1 MKQKLSE
8 IANITMGQSPL
19 SGCYNSDGIGT
30 PFLQGCTTFGRVY
43 PSYDTWTTQFNKSAN
58 KDDVLFTVRAP
69 VGDVN
74 LCQRFTAI
82 GRGLA
87 SIHAT
92 KVSPKY
98 LFYLLEGNKSA
109 FTSESSGTIYQSINK
124 DKLCNV
130 ILNVHDSGTQ
140 QHIVDTIGSVDDLIE
155 KKLQTIAKIDELAQK
170 TFDAKFASD
179 REKTYA
185 LRDICDFTAGYS
197 YKGDELKESSMGM
210 ISIKCIERENG
221 FRREGIKSLCPEKQI
236 PSEKRCN
243 INDIL
248 VCHTDLTKNQDI
260 IGRPILVPTKGTY
273 SSLTYS
279 MDLIKVSTKSNEFSN
294 ALVFRILNSKS
305 FKKHALG
312 FCSGTTVVHLSKKAL
327 QTYHFNGPSQGFEK
341 LSDNLQN
348 YQNQIIILTSEID
361 ILENQKS
368 LLLSKYFS

>member
-1 MKQKLSE
+1 M
-8 IANITMGQSPL
+8 
-19 SGCYNSDGIGT
+19 
-30 PFLQGCTTFGRVY
+30 
-43 PSYDTWTTQFNKSAN
+43 
-58 KDDVLFTVRAP
+58 
-69 VGDVN
+69 
-74 LCQRFTAI
+74 
-82 GRGLA
+82 
-87 SIHAT
+87 
-92 KVSPKY
+92 
-98 LFYLLEGNKSA
+98 
-109 FTSESSGTIYQSINK
+109 
-124 DKLCNV
+124 
-130 ILNVHDSGTQ
+130 
-140 QHIVDTIGSVDDLIE
+140 IE

>member
-8 IANITMGQSPL
+8 IADITMGQSPL

-43 PSYDTWTTQFNKSAN
+43 PSYDTWTTQFNKNAN

-92 KVSPKY
+92 KVNPKY

-130 ILNVHDSGTQ
+130 ILNVHDSSTQ

-155 KKLQTIAKIDELAQK
+155 IKLQTMAKLDELAQK
-170 TFDAKFASD
+170 TFDAYFGSIN
-179 REKTYA
+179 EKTYA
-185 LRDICDFTAGYS
+185 LQEICDFFPGYS
-197 YKGDELKESSMGM
+197 YKSEELKDSSMGM
-210 ISIKCIERENG
+210 VSIKCIEIENG
-221 FRREGIKSLCPEKQI
+221 FRKEGIKSLYPVKEI
-236 PSEKRCN
+236 PNEKRCN
-243 INDIL
+243 INDVL

-260 IGRPILVPTKGTY
+260 IGRPILIPTKGKFA
-273 SSLTYS
+273 SLTFS
-279 MDLIKVSTKSNEFSN
+279 MDLVKVSPKDDRFSK
-294 ALVFRILNSKS
+294 ALVFRILNSNS
-305 FKKHALG
+305 FKKHALS

-327 QTYHFNGPSQGFEK
+327 QTYRFNGPVTGFEK
-341 LSDNLQN
+341 LSEHLQN
-348 YQNQIIILTSEID
+348 YQKQINLLTSEID
-361 ILENQKS
+361 IFETQKA
-368 LLLSKYFS
+368 LLLTKYFS